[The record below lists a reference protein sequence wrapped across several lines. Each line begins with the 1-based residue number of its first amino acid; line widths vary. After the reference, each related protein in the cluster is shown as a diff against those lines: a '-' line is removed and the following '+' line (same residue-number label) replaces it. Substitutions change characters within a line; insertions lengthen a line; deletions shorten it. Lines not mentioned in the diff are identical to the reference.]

1 MREDLI
7 MENESWRNKLKA
19 LEDGTIRFKTRLAEI
34 LAGNFTKEQLEQ
46 LEYFQNR
53 FLKMDEQIGLL
64 RHEVREQLYLLQQ
77 SGHVTTLQWGKT
89 MDLQKK
95 LDVKMIIIHENFDK
109 LSQEFN
115 SYLQHHFAAHL

>member
-1 MREDLI
+1 
-7 MENESWRNKLKA
+7 MENESWRDKLKA

-34 LAGNFTKEQLEQ
+34 LASNFTKEQLEQ

-77 SGHVTTLQWGKT
+77 SGQASNVQWRRT

-109 LSQEFN
+109 LSLEFDG
-115 SYLQHHFAAHL
+115 YLQHHITGL

>member
-95 LDVKMIIIHENFDK
+95 LDVKMIIIH
-109 LSQEFN
+109 
-115 SYLQHHFAAHL
+115 